1 MQYKSIAIDGP
12 SGAGKS
18 TLAKRVAR
26 ALGFVYVDTGAIY
39 RTVAYHIAMLGIGP
53 RDKDGVRRVLA
64 DAMIEIRYDETGEQH
79 MWLNGADVTAYLRTP
94 EISDAA
100 SKVAALPE
108 VREFLLQ
115 MQREAAKRHNVVMDG
130 RDIGTVVLPHADVK
144 IFLTASDEVRAQR
157 RQKELEQEGERL
169 PLQAVLQQMYQR
181 DRQDIERKVSPLRC
195 AEDAVILDTTHLD
208 LDQAE
213 ASMLVM
219 IEELLKG

>member
-1 MQYKSIAIDGP
+1 MEYKSIAIDGP

-18 TLAKRVAR
+18 TLAKRVAK
-26 ALGFVYVDTGAIY
+26 ALGYVYVDTGAIY

-53 RDKDGVRRVLA
+53 KDKDGIHRILG
-64 DAMIEIRYDETGEQH
+64 DAMITLQYDEQGTQH
-79 MWLNGADVTAYLRTP
+79 MILNGTDVTEYLRTP

-100 SKVAALPE
+100 SKVAAIPE

-115 MQREAAKRHNVVMDG
+115 MQRDTAKQHNVVMDG
-130 RDIGTVVLPHADVK
+130 RDIGTVVLPKADVK
-144 IFLTASDEVRAQR
+144 IFLTASDEVRAKR
-157 RQKELEQEGERL
+157 RQKELAEKGEQMSFEE
-169 PLQAVLQQMYQR
+169 VLAQMYQR
-181 DRQDIERKVSPLRC
+181 DKQDIERPVSPLRC

-213 ASMLVM
+213 QAMLVM

>member
-64 DAMIEIRYDETGEQH
+64 DAMIEIRYDEAGEQH

-108 VREFLLQ
+108 VRAFLLQ

-181 DRQDIERKVSPLRC
+181 DKQDIERKVSPLRC